1 MEYMGMEIRTEEGVY
16 KPSDDSFLSAQMIA
30 ECLPFLDEAK
40 SNVIDVGTGSGIL
53 GLVAANFMKKGHII
67 FLDVDENALKLAAE
81 NFDLNRKKLNV
92 VARFIKSDL
101 FSKIPKGMKFGM
113 IIFNAPYLRNEKPD
127 EEMEYNPWSGGTT
140 GIEVSV
146 RFLSEAREHL
156 DDKGII
162 IINASS
168 LGNLEVLAKNIE
180 SMGFKIINR
189 KIIHIFFEDIVS
201 LAIASR

>member
-1 MEYMGMEIRTEEGVY
+1 ME
-16 KPSDDSFLSAQMIA
+16 
-30 ECLPFLDEAK
+30 
-40 SNVIDVGTGSGIL
+40 
-53 GLVAANFMKKGHII
+53 H
-67 FLDVDENALKLAAE
+67 
-81 NFDLNRKKLNV
+81 
-92 VARFIKSDL
+92 
-101 FSKIPKGMKFGM
+101 
-113 IIFNAPYLRNEKPD
+113 
-127 EEMEYNPWSGGTT
+127 NPWSGGTT

-162 IINASS
+162 ILNASS
-168 LGNLEVLAKNIE
+168 LGNLEVLAENIE